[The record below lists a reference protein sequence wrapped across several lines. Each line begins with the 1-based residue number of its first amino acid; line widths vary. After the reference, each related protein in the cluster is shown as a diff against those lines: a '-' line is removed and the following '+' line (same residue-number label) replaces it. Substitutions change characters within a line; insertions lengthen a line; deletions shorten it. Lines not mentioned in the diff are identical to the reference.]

1 MRLRTFI
8 AADMAEA
15 IEAVRR
21 DLGADA
27 IIVSSYRSETGGI
40 EVTAAIETA
49 SGRPANLHDLEASL
63 ERSLRDRLR
72 GEPAVLP
79 SAGTQPSAYSGIAFD
94 ETSVAEALD
103 EQGIPANLRDALV
116 GAAIA
121 LGSDDAVVALS
132 AALEA
137 RFGFEPI
144 PMRPQKPIMLV
155 GLPGSGKTVTMAKLA
170 ANAVIEGAAVDL
182 ITTDTVRAG
191 AVAQGEAYGR
201 LLELN
206 LRTAGNI
213 EALSLL
219 LGDHGGTTN
228 RTDRSSRPC
237 FIDTASVN
245 PFDSAEFTALKKL
258 TDGARVV
265 ADAEPVL
272 VLSAAGDARLL
283 SETATHFAG
292 LGVRRLVATQVD
304 LSRRLG
310 GVLAAAD
317 RAGLALAQISVTP
330 YLVRGLAPMN
340 APVCARLILGSHNK
354 RAEDR
359 NFANVP

>member
-21 DLGADA
+21 ELGADA
-27 IIVSSYRSETGGI
+27 IIVSSYRSEAGGI

-49 SGRPANLHDLEASL
+49 SGRPVSLDDLEASL

-72 GEPAVLP
+72 GEPAAPPFAATRP
-79 SAGTQPSAYSGIAFD
+79 SAHSGIAFD
-94 ETSVAEALD
+94 EASIAEALD
-103 EQGIPANLRDALV
+103 AQGVPADLRDALV

-121 LGSDDAVVALS
+121 LGCDDAVAALS

-144 PMRPQKPIMLV
+144 PARPPKPILLV
-155 GLPGSGKTVTMAKLA
+155 GLPGSGKTVTMTKLA
-170 ANAVIEGAAVDL
+170 ANAVFEGAAVDL
-182 ITTDTVRAG
+182 VTTDTVRAG

-201 LLELN
+201 LLDLD
-206 LRTAGNI
+206 LRNAGNV

-219 LGDHGGTTN
+219 LEE
-228 RTDRSSRPC
+228 TDRPSRIC

-245 PFDSAEFTALKKL
+245 PFDGAEFTALKKF

-283 SETATHFAG
+283 SETAAQFAG

-310 GVLAAAD
+310 GILAAAD
-317 RAGLALAQISVTP
+317 GAGLALAQISVTP
-330 YLVRGLAPMN
+330 YLARGLAPMN
-340 APVCARLILGSHNK
+340 APVCARLILGSRN
-354 RAEDR
+354 RRVEDR
-359 NFANVP
+359 NFAAVP

>member
-1 MRLRTFI
+1 VRLRTFI

-21 DLGADA
+21 ELGADA
-27 IIVSSYRSETGGI
+27 IIVSSYRSEAGSI

-49 SGRPANLHDLEASL
+49 SGHPASLDDLEASL

-72 GEPAVLP
+72 CEPAAPPFATTRP
-79 SAGTQPSAYSGIAFD
+79 SAHSGIAFD
-94 ETSVAEALD
+94 EASIVDALD
-103 EQGIPANLRDALV
+103 AQGVPADLREALV

-121 LGSDDAVVALS
+121 LGSDDAVAALS

-144 PMRPQKPIMLV
+144 PARPQKPIVLV
-155 GLPGSGKTVTMAKLA
+155 DLPGSGKTVTVAKLA
-170 ANAVIEGAAVDL
+170 ARAVIEGAAVDL
-182 ITTDTVRAG
+182 VTTDTVRAG

-201 LLELN
+201 LLDLD
-206 LRTAGNI
+206 LRSAGNV

-219 LGDHGGTTN
+219 LEE
-228 RTDRSSRPC
+228 TDRPSPVR

-245 PFDSAEFTALKKL
+245 PFDGAEFTALKKL
-258 TDGARVV
+258 IDGARVV
-265 ADAEPVL
+265 AGAEPVL

-283 SETATHFAG
+283 AETAIHFAG

-310 GVLAAAD
+310 GILAAAD
-317 RAGLALAQISVTP
+317 HAGLALAQISVTP
-330 YLVRGLAPMN
+330 YLAHGLAPMN
-340 APVCARLILGSHNK
+340 APVCARLILGSHST

-359 NFANVP
+359 HFANAP